1 MVEII
6 VTHLRSIDQ
15 FSDELDVSSIRT
27 MILWDEATQS
37 NSIARVGLYE
47 SFVKLLRK
55 TPEYIAQFASL
66 KTILSQAL
74 HVVAFFV
81 APYFTISSPLILCV
95 GNMIGW
101 VARIAA
107 GSRSLG
113 SASIYS
119 VAVAIRLSF
128 MALRRTGKYNDITHR
143 SHREFSFSIPLS
155 WLQQNSINLAISSQ
169 NSTLSMISLLFLV
182 DC

>member
-1 MVEII
+1 
-6 VTHLRSIDQ
+6 
-15 FSDELDVSSIRT
+15 
-27 MILWDEATQS
+27 
-37 NSIARVGLYE
+37 
-47 SFVKLLRK
+47 VKLLRK

-128 MALRRTGKYNDITHR
+128 MALRRTGKYNDITQP
-143 SHREFSFSIPLS
+143 FSPRVFFLNTTIMASAEQYKPGYLQPEQHFEYDLTPLFS
-155 WLQQNSINLAISSQ
+155 
-169 NSTLSMISLLFLV
+169 
-182 DC
+182 

>member
-1 MVEII
+1 VVEII
-6 VTHLRSIDQ
+6 VTYLRSIDQ

-37 NSIARVGLYE
+37 KSIARVGLYE
-47 SFVKLLRK
+47 SCVKLLRK

-66 KTILSQAL
+66 KTTLSQAL
-74 HVVAFFV
+74 HAVAFLLLHILPS
-81 APYFTISSPLILCV
+81 ALSLILCV
-95 GNMIGW
+95 YNMIGW

-128 MALRRTGKYNDITHR
+128 MALRRTRKYNDITDR

-155 WLQQNSINLAISSQ
+155 WLQQNSINLGISSQ
-169 NSTLSMISLLFLV
+169 NSTLSMISFLFLV